1 MPLQLDM
8 SAMREVWLPYGR
20 TKVRIEVPEGNFLGF
35 LEPREVPGVPSPRDE
50 VLRALS
56 EPIGTDRI
64 SDIVG
69 PGDKVVITAED
80 HTRSAPS
87 WLMIPPILDELN
99 SAGVKDENITIL
111 FACGTHRAVRPEE
124 AEKLLGPEVL
134 RRVRVLSHDC
144 EAPGHVY
151 IGDTSFGN
159 RVEVNRVFAEADVR
173 ILTGDV
179 GLHYYAGYG
188 GGRKSVLPGVSSAST
203 IQFNH
208 AMLLHP
214 NAKMGV
220 LEGNPVH
227 EDMMEAAKLADVD
240 FILNVVEN
248 AHHELVKAFAGD
260 LEKAFME
267 GVKLVDK
274 IYKVPLKE
282 KADVVVVSSGG
293 HPHDIDLY
301 QAYKGIHTALEA
313 VKDGGVIVAIAEC
326 PEGHGHKVF
335 YEWMT
340 RYKTL
345 EEMEERIKAN
355 FVLGGHKAYYIMKAL
370 EKAHIILVSS
380 MPSDQVRDIFRLEP
394 ARTAQEGLEKA
405 LKLAGRDAGVLVMTH
420 GNITLPTPA

>member
-1 MPLQLDM
+1 M
-8 SAMREVWLPYGR
+8 E
-20 TKVRIEVPEGNFLGF
+20 IPEDRLLGF
-35 LEPREVPGVPSPRDE
+35 LEPREVPGVPDPEGE
-50 VLRALS
+50 VIRALS
-56 EPIGTDRI
+56 EPIRSDRI
-64 SDIVG
+64 GDIVS

-87 WLMIPPILDELN
+87 WLMLPPLLDELN
-99 SAGVKDENITIL
+99 SAGVKDGDITII
-111 FACGTHRAVRPEE
+111 FACGTHRAVRPDE
-124 AEKLLGPEVL
+124 AERLLGPEVL
-134 RRVRVLSHDC
+134 KRVKVLSHDC
-144 EAPGHVY
+144 EAPDHVY

-159 RVEVNRVFAEADVR
+159 KVEVNKIFAEADVR

-188 GGRKSVLPGVSSAST
+188 GGRKSVLPGVSSASS

-214 NAKMGV
+214 KARMGV
-220 LEGNPVH
+220 LDGNPVH
-227 EDMMEAAKLADVD
+227 EDMMEAARLADVD
-240 FILNVVEN
+240 FILNVVQN
-248 AHHELVKAFAGD
+248 ARHELVRAFAGD
-260 LEKAFME
+260 LEEAFLK
-267 GVKLVDK
+267 GVELVDR
-274 IYKVPLKE
+274 IYKVPIEE

-301 QAYKGIHTALEA
+301 QAYKGIHAALEA
-313 VKDGGVIVAIAEC
+313 VRDGGAIVAVAEC

-345 EEMEERIKAN
+345 EEMEERIKAK

-370 EKAHIILVSS
+370 EKVHIILVSA
-380 MPSDQVRDIFRLEP
+380 MPSEQVRNVFRLEP

-405 LKLAGRDAGVLVMTH
+405 LKLVGRDASVLVMTH
-420 GNITLPTPA
+420 GNITLPTPV

>member
-1 MPLQLDM
+1 
-8 SAMREVWLPYGR
+8 MREVWLPYGR
-20 TKVRIEVPEGNFLGF
+20 TRVRLEIPEDRLLGF
-35 LEPREVPGVPSPRDE
+35 LEPREVPGVPDPEGE
-50 VLRALS
+50 VIRALS
-56 EPIGTDRI
+56 EPIRSDRI
-64 SDIVG
+64 GDIVN

-87 WLMIPPILDELN
+87 WLMLPPLLDELN
-99 SAGVKDENITIL
+99 SAGVKDGDITII
-111 FACGTHRAVRPEE
+111 FACGTHRAVRPDE
-124 AEKLLGPEVL
+124 AERLLGPEVL
-134 RRVRVLSHDC
+134 ERVKVLSHDC
-144 EAPGHVY
+144 EAPDHVY

-159 RVEVNRVFAEADVR
+159 KVEVNKIFAEADVR

-188 GGRKSVLPGVSSAST
+188 GGRKSVLPGVSSASS

-214 NAKMGV
+214 KARMGV
-220 LEGNPVH
+220 LDGNPVH
-227 EDMMEAAKLADVD
+227 EDMMEAARLADVD
-240 FILNVVEN
+240 FILNVVQN
-248 AHHELVKAFAGD
+248 AHHELVRAFAGG
-260 LEKAFME
+260 LEEAFLK
-267 GVKLVDK
+267 GVELVDR
-274 IYKVPLKE
+274 IYKVPIEE

-301 QAYKGIHTALEA
+301 QAYKGIHAALEA
-313 VKDGGVIVAIAEC
+313 VRDGGAIVAVAEC

-345 EEMEERIKAN
+345 EEMEERIKAK

-370 EKAHIILVSS
+370 EKVHIILVSA
-380 MPSDQVRDIFRLEP
+380 MPSEQVRNVFRLEP

-405 LKLAGRDAGVLVMTH
+405 LKLVGRDASVLVMTH
-420 GNITLPTPA
+420 GNITLPTPV

>member
-1 MPLQLDM
+1 M
-8 SAMREVWLPYGR
+8 E
-20 TKVRIEVPEGNFLGF
+20 IPEDRLLGF
-35 LEPREVPGVPSPRDE
+35 LEPREVPGVPDPEGE
-50 VLRALS
+50 VIRALS
-56 EPIGTDRI
+56 EPIRSDRI
-64 SDIVG
+64 GDIVN

-87 WLMIPPILDELN
+87 WLMLPPLLDELN
-99 SAGVKDENITIL
+99 SAGVKDGDITII
-111 FACGTHRAVRPEE
+111 FACGTHRAVRPDE
-124 AEKLLGPEVL
+124 AERLLGPEVL
-134 RRVRVLSHDC
+134 ERVKVLSHDC
-144 EAPGHVY
+144 EAPDHVY

-159 RVEVNRVFAEADVR
+159 KVEVNKIFAEADVR

-188 GGRKSVLPGVSSAST
+188 GGRKSVLPGVSSASS

-214 NAKMGV
+214 KARMGV
-220 LEGNPVH
+220 LDGNPVH
-227 EDMMEAAKLADVD
+227 EDMMEAARLADVD
-240 FILNVVEN
+240 FILNVVQN
-248 AHHELVKAFAGD
+248 ARHELVRAFAGD
-260 LEKAFME
+260 LEEAFLK
-267 GVKLVDK
+267 GVELVDR
-274 IYKVPLKE
+274 IYKVPIEE

-301 QAYKGIHTALEA
+301 QAYKGIHAALEA
-313 VKDGGVIVAIAEC
+313 VRDGGAIVAVAEC

-345 EEMEERIKAN
+345 EEMEERIKAK

-370 EKAHIILVSS
+370 EKVHIILVSA
-380 MPSDQVRDIFRLEP
+380 MPSEQVRNVFRLEP

-405 LKLAGRDAGVLVMTH
+405 LKLVGRDASVLVMTH
-420 GNITLPTPA
+420 GNITLPTPV

>member
-1 MPLQLDM
+1 M
-8 SAMREVWLPYGR
+8 E
-20 TKVRIEVPEGNFLGF
+20 IPEDRLLGF
-35 LEPREVPGVPSPRDE
+35 LEPREVPGVPDPEGE
-50 VLRALS
+50 VIRALS
-56 EPIGTDRI
+56 EPIRSDRI
-64 SDIVG
+64 GDIVG

-87 WLMIPPILDELN
+87 WLMLPPLLDELN
-99 SAGVKDENITIL
+99 SAGVKDGDITII
-111 FACGTHRAVRPEE
+111 FACGTHRAVRPDE
-124 AEKLLGPEVL
+124 AERLLGPEVL
-134 RRVRVLSHDC
+134 KRVKVLSHDC
-144 EAPGHVY
+144 EAPDHVY

-159 RVEVNRVFAEADVR
+159 KVEVNKIFAEADVR

-188 GGRKSVLPGVSSAST
+188 GGRKSVLPGVSSASS

-214 NAKMGV
+214 KARMGV
-220 LEGNPVH
+220 LDGNPVH
-227 EDMMEAAKLADVD
+227 EDMMEAARLADVD
-240 FILNVVEN
+240 FILNVVQN
-248 AHHELVKAFAGD
+248 ARHELVRAFAGD
-260 LEKAFME
+260 LEEAFLK
-267 GVKLVDK
+267 GVELVDR
-274 IYKVPLKE
+274 IYKVPIEE

-301 QAYKGIHTALEA
+301 QAYKGIHAALEA
-313 VKDGGVIVAIAEC
+313 VRDGGAIVAVAEC

-345 EEMEERIKAN
+345 EEMEERIKAK

-370 EKAHIILVSS
+370 EKVHIILVSA
-380 MPSDQVRDIFRLEP
+380 MPSEQVRNVFRLEP

-405 LKLAGRDAGVLVMTH
+405 LKLVGRDASVLVMTH
-420 GNITLPTPA
+420 GNITLPTPV